1 MDERIFKV
9 LAKLETLAES
19 PLEGQNFWNVSPETG
34 KFLNILTQIVGA
46 RAVLEIGTSNGYS
59 GLWFAEALSHTG
71 GKLYTVES
79 HRGRF
84 ELARKNF
91 EEAGAGPGP
100 DAIVTQIFGHAPEV
114 FADANFPFEG
124 TFDLIFLD
132 ATKMEYES
140 YLEAV
145 WPLLRPGGIFVADN
159 MISHQREVAG
169 FLHAVRQNPE
179 LTTTVLSLGAGLLVA
194 GRTLTG
200 S

>member
-19 PLEGQNFWNVSPETG
+19 SQEGQKFWNVSPETG
-34 KFLNILTQIVGA
+34 KFLNILTQVIRA

-59 GLWFAEALSHTG
+59 GLWFAEALSHTS

-91 EEAGAGPGP
+91 EEAGMGPGP
-100 DAIVTQIFGHAPEV
+100 DSIVTQIFGHAPEV
-114 FADANFPFEG
+114 FGDANFPFDG

-145 WPLLRPGGIFVADN
+145 WTLLRPGGILVADN
-159 MISHQREVAG
+159 MLSHEREVAG
-169 FLHAVRQNPE
+169 FSHAVQQNPQ
-179 LTTTVLSLGAGLLVA
+179 LISTVLPLGSGLLVA